1 MKNGSKLITVLLV
14 IAVALSYV
22 LQPYLVSS
30 QTKEELEQQL
40 AEINRQIA
48 QYEQELKQTQSQKTT
63 LTNKINQLK
72 KEQKQPFQLII
83 KLYKLSMPLF

>member
-1 MKNGSKLITVLLV
+1 LV
-14 IAVALSYV
+14 IAIALSYL

-48 QYEQELKQTQSQKTT
+48 QYEQELKQTQSQK
-63 LTNKINQLK
+63 NN
-72 KEQKQPFQLII
+72 FN
-83 KLYKLSMPLF
+83 